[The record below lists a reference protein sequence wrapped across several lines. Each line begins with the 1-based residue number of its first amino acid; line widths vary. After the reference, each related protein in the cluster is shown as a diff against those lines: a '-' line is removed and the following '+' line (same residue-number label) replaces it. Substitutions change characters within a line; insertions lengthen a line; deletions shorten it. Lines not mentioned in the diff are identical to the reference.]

1 MDHRFPARP
10 SLLSHLGREP
20 SPTSAFPCKREEGL
34 LLSRR
39 GVWLLA
45 LVGLI
50 GLLALTACGLN
61 SPASPTQPTVLRPPT
76 NTPAVSPPSNATAPP
91 TGGTPGPT
99 RKPTKTPTPTATP
112 LPTVVATLP
121 LKSPEYGIQAFL
133 WWRPEVA
140 DRDLNLIKEMGF
152 SWVKQGMAWRDI
164 EGAGKGV
171 FDWSRADRIV
181 RQVAERGLKLL
192 ARIDHEP
199 PWAMRAY
206 AGGDVVQGPPQNLQ
220 DFGDFCFAIA
230 DRYRGY
236 IQAYQV
242 WNEPNLSREWGGY
255 PPNAAEYVQ
264 LLRVCYENIKRAD
277 PNALVISAG
286 LAPTGTDLPVAVP
299 DDRYVREMLDAGA
312 ARYFDLLGFNA
323 PGYAAPPWVS
333 PDEVAASPQWGGHRF
348 FAFRHVE
355 DIRQI
360 MVEKGVGDKQIAI
373 LEMGWTTDPIH
384 PAYSWFRVTEEQ
396 QAEYLVKAYEWA
408 REHWAPWIGLMSMI
422 YIADPDWTEEHE
434 QYWWAITLPSYPV
447 TKTRPAYEALKAM
460 PK

>member
-1 MDHRFPARP
+1 MDHRFPARL
-10 SLLSHLGREP
+10 SLLSHLGREL
-20 SPTSAFPCKREEGL
+20 SPTPAFPRKGEEGL

-45 LVGLI
+45 LVGL
-50 GLLALTACGLN
+50 LALAACGPN
-61 SPASPTQPTVLRPPT
+61 SPASPTQPTILRPPT
-76 NTPAVSPPSNATAPP
+76 NTPALSPPSNATAPP

-181 RQVAERGLKLL
+181 RQVAEKGLKLL

-199 PWAMRAY
+199 PWAMRTY
-206 AGGDVVQGPPQNLQ
+206 ASGDVVQGPPQNLQ

-299 DDRYVREMLDAGA
+299 DDRYVREML
-312 ARYFDLLGFNA
+312 
-323 PGYAAPPWVS
+323 
-333 PDEVAASPQWGGHRF
+333 
-348 FAFRHVE
+348 
-355 DIRQI
+355 
-360 MVEKGVGDKQIAI
+360 
-373 LEMGWTTDPIH
+373 
-384 PAYSWFRVTEEQ
+384 
-396 QAEYLVKAYEWA
+396 
-408 REHWAPWIGLMSMI
+408 
-422 YIADPDWTEEHE
+422 
-434 QYWWAITLPSYPV
+434 
-447 TKTRPAYEALKAM
+447 
-460 PK
+460 